1 MDKSGSYKTV
11 QNRHTVQIHPNS
23 CLFEQLPR
31 WMIYHQIV
39 STSREFMREVIIIES
54 AWISEVAPHF
64 YKSQDLETMAKKK
77 LPKTVGKTKAEL
89 ET

>member
-11 QNRHTVQIHPNS
+11 KNRHTVQIHPNS
-23 CLFEQLPR
+23 CLYEQTPR
-31 WMIYHQIV
+31 WLIYYQIV

-54 AWISEVAPHF
+54 AWINEVAPHF

-77 LPKTVGKTKAEL
+77 MPKVVGKSKAEL
-89 ET
+89 ER